1 MTNTFV
7 FHKVVSI
14 SIHLEADSEGPLVD
28 SGTVTRKKEA
38 ENHVVVCIG

>member
-14 SIHLEADSEGPLVD
+14 SVHLEADSEGPLVD
-28 SGTVTRKKEA
+28 SGTVTRKREA
-38 ENHVVVCIG
+38 ENHVVVRIG